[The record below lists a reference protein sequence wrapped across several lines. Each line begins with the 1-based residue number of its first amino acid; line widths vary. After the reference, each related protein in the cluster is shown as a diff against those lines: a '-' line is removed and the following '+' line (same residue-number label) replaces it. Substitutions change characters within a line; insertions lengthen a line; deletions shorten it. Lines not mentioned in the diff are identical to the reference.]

1 MTTIEICGPIGPDGF
16 GAADLAEA
24 LAENDQIRILLNSG
38 GGCARTGA
46 AIADLIDEHGLHV
59 DIHRAVSAAAI
70 VATAGPCGTI
80 ASDGHIATHPAWRAL
95 AGGYREF
102 QAAAEELKEIDEV
115 LDQMLSKRSSL
126 TPQQSAQATRRGRV
140 WTADEALAD
149 GLVDHIGPPA
159 GLDTPPQQIIDGPA
173 REHYTLFE
181 QAKVYR
187 YRAALERGVST
198 ETTDSIDGVDRR
210 MSALVEAFS
219 PPDRLAGIFEHAAGD
234 AKFRH
239 LYPGRDRTLGR
250 WRCDCC
256 GHLNFTPPAV
266 GLKPSACINCNA
278 TGVPKNE

>member
-1 MTTIEICGPIGPDGF
+1 MKTIEVSGPIGPDGF

-24 LAENDQIRILLNSG
+24 LKAHKEVRILLNSG

-187 YRAALERGVST
+187 YRAELERGIHT

-234 AKFRH
+234 AKFQH
-239 LYPGRDRTLGR
+239 LYPGREPALPR
-250 WRCDCC
+250 WRCDHC
-256 GHLNFTPPAV
+256 GSLNFNAPAI
-266 GLKPSACINCNA
+266 GFKPAACFYCNA
-278 TGVPKNE
+278 KGVSKND